1 MNNPAPH
8 LNEQPDTEPQ
18 PTPNR
23 SPRRRWSV
31 NSRVGTYA
39 GVVLA
44 ILGCFGAAS
53 IIWGLLRPRYQA
65 TIIDDHGSLELN
77 MVDNVEFTGFFWF
90 VFATGILAVVLSTR
104 VHQRTIAYRGL
115 GMLLWVTV
123 WSFIGSLMFA
133 KLGDFITIVVYN
145 IPTSTSDFAVGDVV
159 PYVPLMNV
167 GISGY
172 AVAPCLAAAYYWILE
187 FFVPYPA
194 GAGDTAAQTATAPPE
209 AAQPEGAQSETAAAA
224 QPGDQQTAYQAPQ
237 PDQLSSGQA
246 TAQ

>member
-8 LNEQPDTEPQ
+8 LNEQPDSEPQ
-18 PTPNR
+18 LTTPNR
-23 SPRRRWSV
+23 SPRRWSV

-44 ILGCFGAAS
+44 ILGCFGAVS

-77 MVDNVEFTGFFWF
+77 MIDNVEFTGFFWF
-90 VFATGILAVVLSTR
+90 VFATGILAVVLSAR
-104 VHQRTIAYRGL
+104 IHQRTIAYRGL
-115 GMLLWVTV
+115 GMLLWVTL
-123 WSFIGSLMFA
+123 WSLIGSLMFA
-133 KLGDFITIVVYN
+133 KLGDFITILVYN
-145 IPTSTSDFAVGDVV
+145 IPTSTSDFVVGDVV
-159 PYVPLMNV
+159 AYVPLMNV

-194 GAGDTAAQTATAPPE
+194 RAGDMAASL
-209 AAQPEGAQSETAAAA
+209 EGADSGVV
-224 QPGDQQTAYQAPQ
+224 QPGDQQTEHQEPQ
-237 PDQLSSGQA
+237 PDQLSSGQS